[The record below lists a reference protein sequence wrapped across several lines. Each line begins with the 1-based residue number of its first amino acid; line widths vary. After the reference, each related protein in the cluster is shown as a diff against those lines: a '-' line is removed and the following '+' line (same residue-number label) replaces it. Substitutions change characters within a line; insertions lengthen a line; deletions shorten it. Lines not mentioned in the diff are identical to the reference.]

1 MPLKCFDVSISGM
14 WYLLHKVGVRLTEK
28 PYCVASIPLL
38 PRPFSG
44 FHMVP
49 EAHSTFTLSYIKT
62 LQCLLCASACIG
74 CWSLGRCKSDTAPA
88 LRLEGRSSRGHK
100 GHSRTSALD
109 FIFLKLITTLL
120 PAEKMFKK
128 QLLFIFKNLI
138 FRRFLKS
145 EYFTAS
151 KAHLLALSPRSW
163 GGRRLL

>member
-1 MPLKCFDVSISGM
+1 M
-14 WYLLHKVGVRLTEK
+14 RLTEK
-28 PYCVASIPLL
+28 LYRVASIPLL

-62 LQCLLCASACIG
+62 LQCLLCASPCTG

-88 LRLEGRSSRGHK
+88 LRLERRSSRGHK

-120 PAEKMFKK
+120 PAEKCLRKSCSLFSKTMFH
-128 QLLFIFKNLI
+128 
-138 FRRFLKS
+138 RFLKS

-151 KAHLLALSPRSW
+151 KAHLLAWSPRSW